1 MQKTQ
6 LDNVDYAQKIC
17 GVMGMNKKL
26 SLCAYAVQMG
36 VVDPIVCHRIRVWN
50 LQPDLRGIHHKNQR
64 HVNIDDDNFG
74 NSVEGELEVPLKEM
88 ACVVMQHVAVAPK
101 ISITI
106 GLQLFFWE

>member
-1 MQKTQ
+1 M
-6 LDNVDYAQKIC
+6 DN
-17 GVMGMNKKL
+17 KL
-26 SLCAYAVQMG
+26 PLLLCQFIVFPYFQSNCVRCTVQMG
-36 VVDPIVCHRIRVWN
+36 VVDPIIYYRIRVWN